1 MGRKRAPGNEWMPK
15 GVFFRPSGYYWK
27 PGGSTEKLAPA
38 NATKAEVWVAY
49 EKVVE
54 GRKNRLLFKQLWQK
68 FLASADFS
76 DLAPRTQKDYHAH
89 EKYIL
94 AVFGEAEAKSIKPEH
109 IRRYMDAR
117 GKKSRVQANHEHSS
131 MSRVFRWSYQR
142 GYVPGNPCV
151 GVDKYPKPQRDRYIT
166 DEEYVAIFESATPAV
181 RAAMEIAYLCA
192 ARVSDVL
199 KMDWNQIMDK
209 GIFIQQGKTGIK
221 QIKAWNDRLRAAVE
235 ICKPWGNEGAVIRTM
250 YGERYSYKGFNEAW
264 RKARTGASEKLGR
277 ALDCTFHDLKAKG
290 ISDYEGS
297 SREKQVYSGHK
308 TESQVLV
315 YDRKVKVSPTLNRKM

>member
-142 GYVPGNPCV
+142 GYVHGNPCV

-235 ICKPWGNEGAVIRTM
+235 ICQPWGNEGAVIRTM

-315 YDRKVKVSPTLNRKM
+315 YDRKIKVSPTLNRKM

>member
-1 MGRKRAPGNEWMPK
+1 M
-15 GVFFRPSGYYWK
+15 
-27 PGGSTEKLAPA
+27 
-38 NATKAEVWVAY
+38 
-49 EKVVE
+49 
-54 GRKNRLLFKQLWQK
+54 FKQLWQK
-68 FLASADFS
+68 FLASADFA

-94 AVFGEAEAKSIKPEH
+94 AVFGEAEAKTIKPEH

-166 DEEYVAIFESATPAV
+166 DEEYLAIYEHATPAV

-221 QIKAWNDRLRAAVE
+221 QIKAWSERLHEAID
-235 ICKPWGNEGAVIRTM
+235 ICRLWGENGAVIKTM

-264 RKARTGASEKLGR
+264 RKARNLAGNSLGR
-277 ALDCTFHDLKAKG
+277 PLDCTFHDLKAKG
-290 ISDYEGS
+290 ISDYEGTGKD
-297 SREKQVYSGHK
+297 KQKFSGHK

-315 YDRKVKVSPTLNRKM
+315 YDRKIKVSPTLNKKM

>member
-142 GYVPGNPCV
+142 GYVPRNPCV
-151 GVDKYPKPQRDRYIT
+151 GVDKYPKPKRDRYIT
-166 DEEYVAIFESATPAV
+166 DEEYQAIYSNASTPV
-181 RAAMEIAYLCA
+181 KAAMEIAYLCA

-199 KMDWNQIMDK
+199 IMNWNQIMDK
-209 GIFIQQGKTGIK
+209 GIFIQQGKTGTK
-221 QIKAWNDRLRAAVE
+221 QIKAWTDRLRDA
-235 ICKPWGNEGAVIRTM
+235 IDLCRPWGEQGSVIKTM

-264 RKARTGASEKLGR
+264 RKARTAASETLGLS
-277 ALDCTFHDLKAKG
+277 LDCTFHDLKAKG

-297 SREKQVYSGHK
+297 SRDKQIFSGHK
-308 TESQVLV
+308 TEAQVIT
-315 YDRKVKVSPTLNRKM
+315 YDRNIKITPTLNK

>member
-1 MGRKRAPGNEWMPK
+1 MGRKRAPGNEWLPK
-15 GVFFRPSGYYWK
+15 GVFSRPSGYYWK
-27 PGGSTEKLAPA
+27 PGGTTEKLAA
-38 NATKAEVWVAY
+38 ASATKGEVWVAY

-54 GRKNRLLFKQLWQK
+54 GRKNRITFSQLWRK
-68 FLASADFS
+68 FLDSADFA
-76 DLAPRTQKDYHAH
+76 DLAPRTQKDYLAH
-89 EKYIL
+89 EKNIL
-94 AVFGEAEAKSIKPEH
+94 PVFGDAEAKLIKPEH
-109 IRRYMDAR
+109 VRRYMDAR

-151 GVDKYPKPQRDRYIT
+151 GVDKFPKPQRDRYIT
-166 DEEYVAIFESATPAV
+166 DEEYLAIYDHATPAV

-199 KMDWNQIMDK
+199 KMNWNQIMDH

-221 QIKAWNDRLRAAVE
+221 QIKAWNDRLRSAIE
-235 ICKPWGNEGAVIRTM
+235 ICKPWGDEGPVIRTM

-264 RKARTGASEKLGR
+264 RKARSGASEKLGR